1 MQRPGDLD
9 VTGADDLD
17 VTTDV
22 RRWLDL
28 LFQRH
33 RLSPAHRRIARF
45 LLEHPDQ
52 AVYLTAGEL
61 GQRAQVS
68 QPSVTRFA
76 VTLGFAGYPEL
87 RDELRSRVVGEAD
100 APAGDSD
107 ADGAWPRAIAAD
119 VLGLQQLPASP
130 WAGQRLD
137 RVGANLAASRPL
149 PVVGLRVSRPLAEL
163 FGYFARKVHPD
174 VRMLP
179 AGSEGNDL
187 LALAREAGA
196 TWLLAFG
203 LPRYPSELLD
213 TMRWARMLGLRVA
226 LVTDSP
232 MSPLAGEADDLLAAP
247 VHAEL
252 TFDSL
257 VGPLALTMGLLQV
270 LVDVQPADA
279 QRRLDEFDQQAAD
292 RGTFLS

>member
-1 MQRPGDLD
+1 MQR
-9 VTGADDLD
+9 ADDLD

-100 APAGDSD
+100 APAGG
-107 ADGAWPRAIAAD
+107 DGAWPRAIAAD
-119 VLGLQQLPASP
+119 VLNLQQLGSSP
-130 WAGQRLD
+130 WAGRRLD
-137 RVGANLAASRPL
+137 RVGASLAASRPL

-163 FGYFARKVHPD
+163 FAYFARKVHPD
-174 VRMLP
+174 VRLAP
-179 AGSEGNDL
+179 AGSEGTDV
-187 LALAREAGA
+187 LAQAREAGA

-203 LPRYPSELLD
+203 LPRYPSELLG
-213 TMRWARMLGLRVA
+213 TMRWARTLGLRVA

-247 VHAEL
+247 VHAQL

-270 LVDVQPADA
+270 LVDAQPADA

>member
-1 MQRPGDLD
+1 MMNETIQETGWVMQRPGDLD

-87 RDELRSRVVGEAD
+87 RDELRSRVVGEAE
-100 APAGDSD
+100 APAADSD
-107 ADGAWPRAIAAD
+107 ADVPRR
-119 VLGLQQLPASP
+119 S
-130 WAGQRLD
+130 
-137 RVGANLAASRPL
+137 
-149 PVVGLRVSRPLAEL
+149 
-163 FGYFARKVHPD
+163 
-174 VRMLP
+174 P
-179 AGSEGNDL
+179 AGAVKNGGGRTHR
-187 LALAREAGA
+187 A
-196 TWLLAFG
+196 
-203 LPRYPSELLD
+203 PRP
-213 TMRWARMLGLRVA
+213 
-226 LVTDSP
+226 
-232 MSPLAGEADDLLAAP
+232 
-247 VHAEL
+247 
-252 TFDSL
+252 
-257 VGPLALTMGLLQV
+257 
-270 LVDVQPADA
+270 
-279 QRRLDEFDQQAAD
+279 
-292 RGTFLS
+292 

>member
-1 MQRPGDLD
+1 MPRTDE
-9 VTGADDLD
+9 VD

-22 RRWLDL
+22 RRWLEL

-45 LLEHPDQ
+45 LLEHPGQ

-87 RDELRSRVVGEAD
+87 RDELRSRVVGDAD
-100 APAGDSD
+100 ALAGGDD

-119 VLGLQQLPASP
+119 VLSLQQLALSP

-137 RVGANLAASRPL
+137 RVATNLAASSPL

-174 VRMLP
+174 VRMVP
-179 AGSEGNDL
+179 AGSEGNDA
-187 LALAREAGA
+187 LARAREAGA
-196 TWLLAFG
+196 SWLLAFG

-213 TMRWARMLGLRVA
+213 TMRWARTLGLRVA
-226 LVTDSP
+226 LITDSP
-232 MSPLAGEADDLLAAP
+232 MSPLAGQADDLLAAP
-247 VHAEL
+247 VHTQL

-270 LVDVQPADA
+270 LVDALPADA

>member
-1 MQRPGDLD
+1 MYESIQRGRPVMQR
-9 VTGADDLD
+9 TDDLD

-76 VTLGFAGYPEL
+76 AALGFAGYPEL
-87 RDELRSRVVGEAD
+87 RDELRSRVVGEAA
-100 APAGDSD
+100 APAGGDG
-107 ADGAWPRAIAAD
+107 ADGAWHRAIAAD
-119 VLGLQQLPASP
+119 VLNLQQLASSP

-149 PVVGLRVSRPLAEL
+149 PVVGLRVSRPLA
-163 FGYFARKVHPD
+163 A
-174 VRMLP
+174 
-179 AGSEGNDL
+179 
-187 LALAREAGA
+187 
-196 TWLLAFG
+196 
-203 LPRYPSELLD
+203 
-213 TMRWARMLGLRVA
+213 
-226 LVTDSP
+226 
-232 MSPLAGEADDLLAAP
+232 
-247 VHAEL
+247 
-252 TFDSL
+252 
-257 VGPLALTMGLLQV
+257 
-270 LVDVQPADA
+270 
-279 QRRLDEFDQQAAD
+279 
-292 RGTFLS
+292 

>member
-1 MQRPGDLD
+1 MRQTDELG
-9 VTGADDLD
+9 

-28 LFQRH
+28 LFQQH

-52 AVYLTAGEL
+52 AVYLTAAEL

-76 VTLGFAGYPEL
+76 TTLGFAGYPEL
-87 RDELRSRVVGEAD
+87 RDELRSRAVGEAD
-100 APAGDSD
+100 APAGDKD
-107 ADGAWPRAIAAD
+107 ADGSWHRAIAAD
-119 VLGLQQLPASP
+119 VVTLQQLASSP
-130 WAGQRLD
+130 WAGKRLD
-137 RVGANLAASRPL
+137 QVGANLAASRPL

-163 FGYFARKVHPD
+163 FAYFARKVHPD
-174 VRMLP
+174 VRMVP
-179 AGSEGNDL
+179 AGSEGNDA
-187 LALAREAGA
+187 LAQAREAGA

-203 LPRYPSELLD
+203 LPRYPGELLGA
-213 TMRWARMLGLRVA
+213 MRWAHTLGLRVA

-232 MSPLAGEADDLLAAP
+232 VSQLADEADDLLAAP

-292 RGTFLS
+292 RHTFVS

>member
-1 MQRPGDLD
+1 MRQ
-9 VTGADDLD
+9 TDDLD

-76 VTLGFAGYPEL
+76 VALGFAGYPEL

-100 APAGDSD
+100 APVAAND

-119 VLGLQQLPASP
+119 VTSLQQLASSP
-130 WAGQRLD
+130 WAGKRLD

-174 VRMLP
+174 VRLVP
-179 AGSEGNDL
+179 AGSEGNDA
-187 LALAREAGA
+187 LAQAREAGA

-203 LPRYPSELLD
+203 LPRYPSELLGA
-213 TMRWARMLGLRVA
+213 MGWAHTLGLRVA

-232 MSPLAGEADDLLAAP
+232 MSPLADEADDVLAAP
-247 VHAEL
+247 VSTEL

-270 LVDVQPADA
+270 LVDVRPADA

-292 RGTFLS
+292 RRMFLS